1 MKTIT
6 IEGQIRTDFGKTAT
20 RQLRSEEKVPGVIYG
35 GAKEINFSAPVISF
49 KSIIYTPDFMLAEIK
64 INGGSYKCVLKD
76 MQFDKVSD
84 KLIHVDFLE
93 LVGNKRVTV
102 SIPIKFTGIPAGVKE
117 GGKLAVKMKALKVK
131 ALPEHLTEHIEVD
144 LTELKL
150 NENIRVQDVKAENM
164 EILNSPRIPIASVA
178 MTRQLK
184 QDEAAPAKVE
194 TPADAK
200 PAADVKGKP
209 TAETKGKPS
218 TETKGKPST
227 ETKGKP
233 STETKGKASTEAK
246 AEVAPAKK

>member
-35 GAKEINFSAPVISF
+35 GAKEINFSAPATAF
-49 KSIIYTPDFMLAEIK
+49 KSIVYTPDFMLAEVK
-64 INGGSYKCVLKD
+64 VDGASYKCVLKD

-93 LVGNKRVTV
+93 LVGDKKVTV
-102 SIPIKFTGIPAGVKE
+102 SIPIKFTGVPEGVKE

-131 ALPEHLTEHIEVD
+131 TIPEHLLEHIDVD
-144 LTELKL
+144 LTNLKL
-150 NENIRVQDVKAENM
+150 NENIRVQDVIAKNM

-184 QDEAAPAKVE
+184 QEEATVAKV
-194 TPADAK
+194 A
-200 PAADVKGKP
+200 PAADVKATP
-209 TAETKGKPS
+209 
-218 TETKGKPST
+218 
-227 ETKGKP
+227 
-233 STETKGKASTEAK
+233 EAK
-246 AEVAPAKK
+246 PAAKPATPAKK